1 VIKALFII
9 RKMGDE
15 EGFRAVECATD
26 RVFVYL
32 FSAID
37 SIRAGSLLTDIISRP
52 RTARCASAIREAGL
66 LREPHAPIN
75 STSTQ
80 QFQAPINV

>member
-1 VIKALFII
+1 VVKALFII

-15 EGFRAVECATD
+15 EGFGVVEGATD

-32 FSAID
+32 FSAIN
-37 SIRAGSLLTDIISRP
+37 SIRAGPSLTNIIRCP
-52 RTARCASAIREAGL
+52 PTAYCASAIREAGL

>member
-1 VIKALFII
+1 MDQIKVHHQ
-9 RKMGDE
+9 MGDE
-15 EGFRAVECATD
+15 EGFGAVEGETD

-37 SIRAGSLLTDIISRP
+37 SIRAGPPLTGVIRRP

-66 LREPHAPIN
+66 LREPRAD
-75 STSTQ
+75 Q
-80 QFQAPINV
+80 